1 MKNDLPNPVPR
12 MRADKHLLDRDAW
25 LNAAADMVAEEGFG
39 QLKILS
45 LSKRLAVTR
54 GSFYWHF
61 KDHADLIAAFLDKW
75 LADRIAEGQAYWNSE
90 NEDPES
96 RLSRALEASV
106 RPESDMKSLRIDL
119 AVRDLARRHEPAA
132 KFVAKLD
139 KIRWKQS
146 FELFNA
152 LLQDEDKAWSAS
164 LMFNVF
170 VAGGKLI
177 LPTHLNDKQLLD
189 YLKNNL
195 ADMLLGRAML
205 GNKPR

>member
-1 MKNDLPNPVPR
+1 MKNDCPNPVPR

-25 LNAAADMVAEEGFG
+25 LNAAADMVADEGFG

-45 LSKRLAVTR
+45 LSKRLEVTR

-61 KDHADLIAAFLDKW
+61 KDHADLINAFLEKW
-75 LADRIAEGQAYWNSE
+75 IADRIAEGHAYWKSE
-90 NEDPES
+90 NEDAEI

-119 AVRDLARRHEPAA
+119 AVRDLARRHEHAA
-132 KFVAKLD
+132 KLVAKLD

-152 LLQDEDKAWSAS
+152 ILQDEDKAWSAS

-170 VAGGKLI
+170 VAGGKLL

-189 YLKNNL
+189 YLKNSL
-195 ADMLLGRAML
+195 ADMLLGQATLSDKR
-205 GNKPR
+205 R